1 MKTGK
6 APGAGAA
13 LYFALSFAPVLY
25 LLTRVRAGGVAL
37 LSARRLGLLENSLLL
52 GLVVAAFCMAAGLA
66 AAQGIHT
73 GPLAGR
79 GCR

>member
-37 LSARRLGLLENSLLL
+37 LSARRLGLLENF
-52 GLVVAAFCMAAGLA
+52 GFGGQNAALVVRLW
-66 AAQGIHT
+66 T
-73 GPLAGR
+73 
-79 GCR
+79 

>member
-37 LSARRLGLLENSLLL
+37 LSARR
-52 GLVVAAFCMAAGLA
+52 
-66 AAQGIHT
+66 GIHGT
-73 GPLAGR
+73 SGIFGMWS
-79 GCR
+79 CRMER